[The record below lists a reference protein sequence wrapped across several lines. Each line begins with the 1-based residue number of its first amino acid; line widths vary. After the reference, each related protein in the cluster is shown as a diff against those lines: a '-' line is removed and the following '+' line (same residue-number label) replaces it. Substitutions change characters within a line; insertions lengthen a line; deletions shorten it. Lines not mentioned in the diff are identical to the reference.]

1 MLKAGRP
8 EGRKAGG
15 SDGRRFAVGA
25 SRRGGER
32 VSARLRSS
40 SFGEVTP

>member
-8 EGRKAGG
+8 E
-15 SDGRRFAVGA
+15 GRRFAVGA

-32 VSARLRSS
+32 VSARPRSS